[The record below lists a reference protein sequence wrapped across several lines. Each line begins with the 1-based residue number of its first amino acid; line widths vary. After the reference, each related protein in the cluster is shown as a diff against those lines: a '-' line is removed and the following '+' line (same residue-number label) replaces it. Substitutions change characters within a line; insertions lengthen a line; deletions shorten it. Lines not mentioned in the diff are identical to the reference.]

1 MSGGSL
7 VPPTQCGSGRHRRTT
22 RPRRRPSCH
31 TLGNVEIDL
40 LRRDQ
45 LIRVIG
51 LQPHGIKPGGI
62 RRVEDVVGEEA
73 VVPRVLQI
81 AIGEE
86 IVAVF
91 RPGFGEID
99 EILRRAAVHVGKKA
113 EGEVI
118 VIAGKDKGKRGT
130 VKRVLDNRFVV
141 SGVNMIK
148 RHTKPNPMAGN
159 QGGIVEREAPIHASN
174 VAIFNAETGK
184 ADRVGF
190 QLQEDGTKV
199 RIYKSTQTQI
209 DA

>member
-1 MSGGSL
+1 M
-7 VPPTQCGSGRHRRTT
+7 QK
-22 RPRRRPSCH
+22 
-31 TLGNVEIDL
+31 IK
-40 LRRDQ
+40 RD
-45 LIRVIG
+45 
-51 LQPHGIKPGGI
+51 
-62 RRVEDVVGEEA
+62 D
-73 VVPRVLQI
+73 
-81 AIGEE
+81 
-86 IVAVF
+86 
-91 RPGFGEID
+91 
-99 EILRRAAVHVGKKA
+99 
-113 EGEVI
+113 EVI

-174 VAIFNAETGK
+174 VAIFNSDTGK

-190 QLQEDGTKV
+190 QVKEDGTKV